1 MTSISSNKRIAKN
14 TIFLYIRMLF
24 MMAVI
29 LYASRVILEVL
40 GIEDYGIY
48 NVIGGIVVLF
58 AFIND
63 SMVTSTQR
71 FLNYELGRNNQQEA
85 ARVFIVVITFLLA
98 ETIGLWFLYNYIKY
112 PPEREFAV
120 LVTYQFSILTT
131 CANMIR
137 APYNAAIISYERMGF
152 FARISVIEAV
162 AKLAIVYLLA
172 ASPWDKLI
180 SYAALMFGVVLIITL
195 CYYLYC
201 KRIFPICIYD
211 YFWEKSLYK
220 RLASFSGW
228 SLFGGVANTAASQGL
243 NVLMNI
249 FFGVTVNAAFGV
261 ASQVNAAVYSF
272 VGNFQ
277 IAFKPQIVKSYAA
290 QERKYFMDLI
300 INTSKYSYFLLF
312 IICMPLYVCCEEVLS
327 LWLTEVPPYA
337 VSFCRLMLIFSLLD
351 AIQGP
356 LWISV
361 QATGKIRNYQLLMGV
376 MILSNLPI
384 SYLFLKLGFL
394 PDIVLVVKVVM
405 NVLIFVAR
413 ITYLNRLFSFP
424 IIRFM
429 REVLVRVF
437 VVTLLSCL
445 CIIFLPT
452 TSDDFIS
459 ILYIVCISLIIN
471 GLLILIVGVNK
482 KERALV
488 INQLEKFLNSNKYQ

>member
-1 MTSISSNKRIAKN
+1 
-14 TIFLYIRMLF
+14 MLF
-24 MMAVI
+24 R
-29 LYASRVILEVL
+29 S
-40 GIEDYGIY
+40 
-48 NVIGGIVVLF
+48 
-58 AFIND
+58 
-63 SMVTSTQR
+63 
-71 FLNYELGRNNQQEA
+71 
-85 ARVFIVVITFLLA
+85 
-98 ETIGLWFLYNYIKY
+98 
-112 PPEREFAV
+112 
-120 LVTYQFSILTT
+120 
-131 CANMIR
+131 
-137 APYNAAIISYERMGF
+137 
-152 FARISVIEAV
+152 
-162 AKLAIVYLLA
+162 
-172 ASPWDKLI
+172 
-180 SYAALMFGVVLIITL
+180 
-195 CYYLYC
+195 
-201 KRIFPICIYD
+201 
-211 YFWEKSLYK
+211 
-220 RLASFSGW
+220 
-228 SLFGGVANTAASQGL
+228 
-243 NVLMNI
+243 
-249 FFGVTVNAAFGV
+249 
-261 ASQVNAAVYSF
+261 
-272 VGNFQ
+272 
-277 IAFKPQIVKSYAA
+277 
-290 QERKYFMDLI
+290 
-300 INTSKYSYFLLF
+300 
-312 IICMPLYVCCEEVLS
+312 LS